1 MEACRADTRHL
12 FFSDVAREPDRY
24 LLQIKIWDLQ
34 EKHRTGGPLFRM
46 IKHLTSFTAA
56 VIRPFKRYIVVTG
69 EGVPFSCSL
78 QWTPLH

>member
-34 EKHRTGGPLFRM
+34 EKHRRSSVRPLVELVSNDQTFNFV
-46 IKHLTSFTAA
+46 HCC
-56 VIRPFKRYIVVTG
+56 G
-69 EGVPFSCSL
+69 N
-78 QWTPLH
+78 